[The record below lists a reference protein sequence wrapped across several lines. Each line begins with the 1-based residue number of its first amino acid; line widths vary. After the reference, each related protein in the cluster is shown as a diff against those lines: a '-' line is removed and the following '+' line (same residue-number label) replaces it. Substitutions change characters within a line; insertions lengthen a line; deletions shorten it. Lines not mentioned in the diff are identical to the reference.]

1 MNDDTI
7 GFIGA
12 GAMAGSLM
20 RGLLAQGRDAS
31 SLLAA
36 DIDPARL
43 ERLEREHGIAGGS
56 SRDVAERADILVL
69 AVKPRDVRQ
78 ACADIAPVGAA
89 RLVVS
94 VVAGAPL
101 ARLARWLGGEAV
113 VVRCMPNTPA
123 LVGRGAAALFADERA
138 DAARREAAAALMG
151 AVGLAVWVEREED
164 LDAVTAVSG
173 SGPAYFLLL
182 MEAMEA
188 AAREMGLEGRLARDL
203 VLHTAAGAAEL
214 ALAGGEEP
222 AALRR
227 RVTSPGGTT
236 EAALRRLEAGGFD
249 ALMRAALHAAR
260 TRARELGRET
270 ADGN

>member
-1 MNDDTI
+1 MNGDTI

-12 GAMAGSLM
+12 GNMAGSLM
-20 RGLLAQGRDAS
+20 RGLLAKGRDPS

-43 ERLEREHGIAGGS
+43 ERLERGHGIAGGS

-69 AVKPRDVRQ
+69 AVKPQHVRQ
-78 ACADIAPVGAA
+78 ACADIAPAGRG

-101 ARLARWLGGEAV
+101 ARLARWLGGEAAI
-113 VVRCMPNTPA
+113 VRCMPNTPA
-123 LVGRGAAALFADERA
+123 LVGRGAAALFADGRA
-138 DAARREAAAALMG
+138 SPAQRDAAAALMG

-188 AAREMGLEGRLARDL
+188 AAREMGLDGRLARDL
-203 VLHTAAGAAEL
+203 VRHTAAGAAEL
-214 ALAGGEEP
+214 ALAGDEGP

-236 EAALRRLEAGGFD
+236 EAALRRFEEGGFEE
-249 ALMRAALHAAR
+249 LTRAALHAAR
-260 TRARELGRET
+260 TRARELERELT
-270 ADGN
+270 DGD